1 LKIYQAKSVLFSV
14 YSMTEDT
21 KFLGFI
27 FPQVVQ
33 RH

>member
-1 LKIYQAKSVLFSV
+1 LV
-14 YSMTEDT
+14 YSMTEET
-21 KFLGFI
+21 KFLGFM